1 MQHYSE
7 GELHNGWRF
16 CLNCRMPQGSH
27 TLVPDGLV
35 CPIQVQPL
43 PAAAVYTE
51 AEKAAIRDKATLEV
65 NKIREIND
73 HETDSVRRFGS
84 GATRNLDSNKLDYEA
99 FLSPVVLERY
109 ARYMHLHRKQK
120 DGSIRSGDNW
130 TKGIPRRQYLKSWF
144 RHFFDV
150 YALLRDFPDVSIEK
164 DMEEALCAALFNN
177 MGLLHEVLVGRSVP
191 DENTVEHFS
200 AADHP
205 KLQQQKEK

>member
-27 TLVPDGLV
+27 TLVPGGLV

-65 NKIREIND
+65 NKIREFP
-73 HETDSVRRFGS
+73 T

-109 ARYMHLHRKQK
+109 ARYMHSHRKQK

-130 TKGIPRRQYLKSWF
+130 QQGIPK
-144 RHFFDV
+144 DV
-150 YALLRDFPDVSIEK
+150 YVKSLIRHTFDFWRVWRGGIAVDPDTGLYAEMT
-164 DMEEALCAALFNN
+164 DLLCAILFNA
-177 MGLLHEVLVGRSVP
+177 MGVLHELL
-191 DENTVEHFS
+191 
-200 AADHP
+200 
-205 KLQQQKEK
+205 KQKPEEK

>member
-27 TLVPDGLV
+27 TLVPGGLV

-109 ARYMHLHRKQK
+109 ARYMHSHRKQK

-130 TKGIPRRQYLKSWF
+130 QQGIPK
-144 RHFFDV
+144 DV
-150 YALLRDFPDVSIEK
+150 YVKSLIRHTFDFWRVWRGGIAVDPDTGLYAEMT
-164 DMEEALCAALFNN
+164 DLLCAILFNA
-177 MGLLHEVLVGRSVP
+177 MGVLHELL
-191 DENTVEHFS
+191 
-200 AADHP
+200 
-205 KLQQQKEK
+205 KQKPEEK